1 MFEAQQKRLNQ
12 APPQKSLQEPS
23 MKILV
28 TLTLTAMAICTALHA
43 QAPANPVVTS
53 AKEITDRQTKFI
65 IAAAEEMPADK
76 YSFQPTPA
84 PWTFGKAIAHLV
96 DANTYVCGTL
106 IDGPQAPRGAPTKDT
121 DPKDVLVDKLK
132 ASFAICDKA
141 MAGLTD
147 AKLSDTI
154 TFFGGKPAPKA
165 RALIEVVADLEDHYS
180 QLASYLRLNGLVPP
194 SAQPKK

>member
-1 MFEAQQKRLNQ
+1 
-12 APPQKSLQEPS
+12 
-23 MKILV
+23 MKILAA
-28 TLTLTAMAICTALHA
+28 TLTLTAMAISTALHA

-53 AKEITDRQTKFI
+53 AKEITDRQTKYI

-76 YSFQPTPA
+76 YTFQPTPA
-84 PWTFGKAIAHLV
+84 QWTFGKAIAHLV
-96 DANTYVCGTL
+96 DANTYVCSAL
-106 IDGPQAPRGAPTKDT
+106 LDGPQPPRGAPTKDT
-121 DPKDVLVDKLK
+121 DSKDILVEKLK

-147 AKLSDTI
+147 AKLGETI
-154 TFFGGKPAPKA
+154 TFFGGKPAPRA
-165 RALIEVVADLEDHYS
+165 RALMEVVADLEDHYS